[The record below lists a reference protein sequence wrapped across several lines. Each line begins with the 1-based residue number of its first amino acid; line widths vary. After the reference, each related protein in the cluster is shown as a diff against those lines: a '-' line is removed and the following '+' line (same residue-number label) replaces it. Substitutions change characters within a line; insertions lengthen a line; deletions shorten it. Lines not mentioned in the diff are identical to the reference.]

1 MEQITTKKI
10 ILASIFLFALVI
22 ITAVVQIKTHFN
34 TYIAL
39 AIMLIGTIAVAR
51 FLTGYQG

>member
-10 ILASIFLFALVI
+10 VLASVLLFALVI

-39 AIMLIGTIAVAR
+39 TIMVIGTIAAAR
-51 FLTGYQG
+51 FLNGHQD